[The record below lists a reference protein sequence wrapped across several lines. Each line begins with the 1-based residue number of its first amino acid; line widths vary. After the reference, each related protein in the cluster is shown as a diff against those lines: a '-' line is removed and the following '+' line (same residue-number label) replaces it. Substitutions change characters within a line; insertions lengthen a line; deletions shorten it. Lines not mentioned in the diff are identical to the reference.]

1 MSQPN
6 LNEEQVLNVQP
17 QQQEE
22 EQQIIVESAPASEV
36 TIEPKSLS
44 KEVVWYNKSL
54 GVGGYQIATVDF
66 ARVRIPFLIA
76 AWILFASLAKIGFH
90 MIPSL
95 SKIFP
100 ESCLLI
106 VVGNVVG
113 VLLLMFVKDIKISAL
128 TPNEFFLYMLPP
140 IIFDAGYFMPNRL
153 FFDNIG
159 TILLMAV
166 AGTIFN
172 TVSIA
177 LSLYACGWL
186 GFFGPVPLLHVFLFS
201 SLISAV
207 DPVAVLSVF
216 EEIHVNEI
224 LYIVVFGE
232 SLLNDAVTVVLYHM
246 FDEYEKIGMD
256 NIVAADYASGMASFV
271 VVAVGGTVIGVI
283 WGFLTGMVTRFT
295 DNVRVIE
302 PIFIFIMAY
311 LAYLHAEV
319 FHMSGILA

>member
-1 MSQPN
+1 M
-6 LNEEQVLNVQP
+6 
-17 QQQEE
+17 
-22 EQQIIVESAPASEV
+22 IKCASF
-36 TIEPKSLS
+36 S
-44 KEVVWYNKSL
+44 
-54 GVGGYQIATVDF
+54 
-66 ARVRIPFLIA
+66 
-76 AWILFASLAKIGFH
+76 GFH

-95 SKIFP
+95 SKMFP

-113 VLLLMFVKDIKISAL
+113 FLLLAFVEDMQISSL

-172 TVSIA
+172 TLTIG
-177 LSLYACGWL
+177 LSLYVCSWMGW
-186 GFFGPVPLLHVFLFS
+186 FGMEIPILHVFLFS

-246 FDEYEKIGMD
+246 FDEYEKIGIE
-256 NIVAADYASGMASFV
+256 NIVAVDYASGMASFV

-319 FHMSGILA
+319 FHMSGIMA